1 MTMSFA
7 IPAGQET
14 DFEAR
19 LRFELQR
26 WTAVTPAMLH
36 SIDEKG
42 LLISVS
48 DAWLA
53 KLGYTRDE
61 VLGRPS
67 SDFLT
72 AASREH
78 AVRNVLPEFFRLG
91 RCDNVQY
98 QMVCKD
104 GSVIDVL
111 LSAVLDSELPGHGRI
126 SRAVVTDVTA
136 LKQTKRQL
144 AESEARYRGLV
155 EDQSELI
162 SLASPQGELRYVNH
176 AYAAFFGK
184 QPEDM
189 IGQNLFDQVPAD
201 SRDALADHLQR
212 ICAAPHGIQIEN
224 HVVLPNGEKRWMAWT
239 NRAVT
244 DGDGHVTAIH
254 SVGRDIE
261 ERVRAEQRLQESETR
276 YRFLAENSSDV
287 IALLARD
294 GTRLY
299 VSPACQAMFGYT
311 SEEMQAMRTGDS
323 AHPDDAEKVLQV
335 LANETGLSTVTYRMR
350 RKDDSYVWVETSCK
364 PVEIDGR
371 DDLRLA
377 IVRDIDARVRTEQQ
391 LSESENRYRFLAENS
406 ADLILLV
413 DCDGKRTYASPAS
426 KAILGYEP
434 EEMLEIRS
442 RDSVHPDDAARV
454 LDILLDG
461 AEDPTRTDR
470 TMTYRIRRK
479 DGSYVWVEATGRAVD
494 VAGQPDQRLLI
505 IRDIEQRMKAEQL
518 LREREAQYR
527 LLADNSTDM
536 VFQLDQDL
544 VRRYVSPACREL
556 LGYEP
561 EELIGIKPASMAH
574 PEDSARLTLVFETLM
589 SGRADRQ
596 SIINRIRHRNGNWI
610 WVEAQFRT
618 LKHPETGAITGIIG
632 ALRDISVR
640 KAVEDE
646 LAEANRRLKA
656 LAGQDG
662 LTGLAN
668 RRAFDEALAREQR
681 RTKRE
686 KKALSLIMIDVDR
699 FKLFNDCYGHP
710 AGDDCLR
717 RVAATIAETARRPG
731 DVAARYGGEEFAVL
745 LPDTDEAGAEQMAA
759 RILEAVRNLKIRHD
773 GNVSGMV
780 TISAGVASLVPA
792 QSEGRPEILI
802 QTADRA
808 LYCAKDSGRNAVI
821 RASAM
826 ESGPGPA
833 TASRR
838 PRLPATSRRR

>member
-1 MTMSFA
+1 
-7 IPAGQET
+7 
-14 DFEAR
+14 
-19 LRFELQR
+19 
-26 WTAVTPAMLH
+26 
-36 SIDEKG
+36 
-42 LLISVS
+42 
-48 DAWLA
+48 
-53 KLGYTRDE
+53 
-61 VLGRPS
+61 
-67 SDFLT
+67 
-72 AASREH
+72 
-78 AVRNVLPEFFRLG
+78 VLPEFFRLG

-104 GSVIDVL
+104 GSLIDVL
-111 LSAVLDSELPGHGRI
+111 LSAVLDGDVPGHGRI

-136 LKQTKRQL
+136 LKQAKHQL

-176 AYAAFFGK
+176 AYASFFGK
-184 QPEDM
+184 QPEEM
-189 IGQNLFDQVPAD
+189 IGQNLFEQVPPD
-201 SRDALADHLQR
+201 GRSVLADHLR
-212 ICAAPHGIQIEN
+212 RVCAATHGIETEN
-224 HVVLPNGEKRWMAWT
+224 HVVRPNGEKRWLAWT

-244 DGDGHVTAIH
+244 DGDGRVTAIH

-261 ERVRAEQRLQESETR
+261 ERVQTERRLQESETR

-299 VSPACQAMFGYT
+299 VSPACYALTGYT
-311 SEEMQAMRTGDS
+311 PEEMQTMRTGDS
-323 AHPDDAEKVLQV
+323 THPDDVERVLHV
-335 LANETGLSTVTYRMR
+335 LANESGLSTVTYRMR
-350 RKDDSYVWVETSCK
+350 RKDGSYVWVETSCK

-371 DDLRLA
+371 DDLRLT
-377 IVRDIDARVRTEQQ
+377 IVRDIDARVRTEQR
-391 LSESENRYRFLAENS
+391 LAESENRYRFLAENS
-406 ADLILLV
+406 ADLIVLV
-413 DCDGKRTYASPAS
+413 DRDGKRTYASPAS

-434 EEMLEIRS
+434 EEMLDIRS
-442 RDSVHPDDAARV
+442 QDSIHPDDAERV
-454 LDILLDG
+454 IDILL
-461 AEDPTRTDR
+461 EDRTQTDR
-470 TMTYRIRRK
+470 MMTYRIRRK
-479 DGSYVWVEATGRAVD
+479 DGSYVWVETTGRPVD
-494 VAGQPDQRLLI
+494 IAGQPDQRLLI
-505 IRDIEQRMKAEQL
+505 VRDIEQRVKAEQL

-536 VFQLDQDL
+536 VFQLDRDL

-574 PEDSARLTLVFETLM
+574 PEDAARLILVFETLM

-646 LAEANRRLKA
+646 LAEVNRRLKA

-668 RRAFDEALAREQR
+668 RRAFDEALAKEHR

-686 KKALSLIMIDVDR
+686 KKALSLVMIDVDR

-717 RVAATIAETARRPG
+717 RVAAVIAETARRPG

-745 LPDTDEAGAEQMAA
+745 LPDTDEAGAEVIAA
-759 RILEAVRNLKIRHD
+759 RILEAVCALKIRHD
-773 GNVSGMV
+773 GNINGLVS
-780 TISAGVASLVPA
+780 ISAGVACLVPA
-792 QSEGRPEILI
+792 EAVGTPETLI

-808 LYCAKDSGRNAVI
+808 LYCAKDGGRNAVV

-826 ESGPGPA
+826 ESNPGPA

-838 PRLPATSRRR
+838 PRARATSRRR

>member
-1 MTMSFA
+1 MTMTLA
-7 IPAGQET
+7 TPAGQEA

-78 AVRNVLPEFFRLG
+78 AVRDVLPEFFRLG

-104 GSVIDVL
+104 GSLIDVL
-111 LSAVLDSELPGHGRI
+111 LSAVLDSELPGLGRI

-136 LKQTKRQL
+136 LKQTKREL

-155 EDQSELI
+155 EDQSEFI

-176 AYAAFFGK
+176 AYASFFGK

-189 IGQNLFDQVPAD
+189 IGQNLFEQVPAEG
-201 SRDALADHLQR
+201 RPALRDHLQR

-224 HVVLPNGEKRWMAWT
+224 HVILPNGEKRWMAWT

-261 ERVRAEQRLQESETR
+261 ERVRAEQRLQDSETR

-311 SEEMQAMRTGDS
+311 SEEMQAMRTGDTT
-323 AHPDDAEKVLQV
+323 HPDDTEKVLHV
-335 LANETGLSTVTYRMR
+335 LANEPGLSTFTYRMR

-406 ADLILLV
+406 ADLIVLV
-413 DCDGKRTYASPAS
+413 GCDGKRSYASPAS
-426 KAILGYEP
+426 KTILGYEP
-434 EEMLEIRS
+434 EEMLDIRS
-442 RDSVHPDDAARV
+442 QDSIHPDDAARA
-454 LDILLDG
+454 LDIL
-461 AEDPTRTDR
+461 AEDAGDRARTDR
-470 TMTYRIRRK
+470 TMTYRMRRK
-479 DGSYVWVEATGRAVD
+479 DGRYVWVEATGRAVD
-494 VAGQPDQRLLI
+494 IAGQPDQRLLI
-505 IRDIEQRMKAEQL
+505 VRDIEQRMKAEQL

-536 VFQLDQDL
+536 VFQLDQNL

-574 PEDSARLTLVFETLM
+574 PEDSARLTLVFDTLM

-610 WVEAQFRT
+610 WVEAHFRT
-618 LKHPETGAITGIIG
+618 LRHPETGAITGIIG
-632 ALRDISVR
+632 SLRDISVR

-681 RTKRE
+681 RSKRE
-686 KKALSLIMIDVDR
+686 KKALGLIMIDVDR

-717 RVAATIAETARRPG
+717 RVAAAIAETVRRPG

-745 LPDTDEAGAEQMAA
+745 LPDIDEAGAELMAA
-759 RILEAVRNLKIRHD
+759 RILKAVRGLGIRHD
-773 GNVSGMV
+773 GNVNGLV
-780 TISAGVASLVPA
+780 TISAGVASLLPA

-833 TASRR
+833 MASRR
-838 PRLPATSRRR
+838 SRLPATSRRR